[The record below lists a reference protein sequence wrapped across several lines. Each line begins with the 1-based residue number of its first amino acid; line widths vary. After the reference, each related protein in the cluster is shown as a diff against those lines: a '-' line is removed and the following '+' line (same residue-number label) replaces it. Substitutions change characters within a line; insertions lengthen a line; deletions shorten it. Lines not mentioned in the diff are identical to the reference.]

1 MFGRFGIA
9 SRLFAAFAG
18 VAALSIAAG
27 VTGWVVLRNVDT
39 AQTTIVDQAL
49 PAIAE
54 GRIIA
59 ETSSQIAAH
68 GALLANAEREAE
80 RQAETEILRS
90 TTDLLSA
97 RLDALEGYG
106 FPEQEVAELRGV
118 VSALA
123 ANLDRQGEIVAA
135 RIGMNAVLTA
145 TVARTLEAA
154 GDLSGLSQ
162 TLTSNAASGAT
173 VVISNLYELAEDP
186 ARLPAL
192 FDAFDR
198 LVEADLFLLERMY
211 ELRMR
216 ASEQGLLLNQ
226 LVRARDADEIA
237 WIEERYSGN
246 LRILVRRAAQI
257 DDPIRRERAE
267 TLVAA
272 LASDGPPGT
281 LGLFDLRR
289 RALDLDASFAA
300 LADDNRVLT
309 ETMNEHVAAVVSRSR
324 LIAADAADAADSAVE
339 IGGLAVLLQIVLF
352 VAIAGAIAWLYVHR
366 NLVHRLSALHRVMQ
380 SLAAGRLD
388 VAVPTGGRDE
398 LSDMA
403 DTVRVFRDQAI
414 VKQELEEERERT
426 NAELRRHKEE
436 LERLVAERTA
446 QLTEANARL
455 VEEVRNHDR
464 ARARAEQASRAKSE
478 FLATM
483 SHEIRTPM
491 NGVLGMLRLMADGSL
506 NERQRQQVRVM
517 RSSSEILLGILNDI
531 LDYSRVE
538 SGEIEVERSVFDLYE
553 LVEDIVVLMQ
563 GRAREKNLALD
574 LAIADG
580 VPAAVTGD
588 RQKLSQVLL
597 NLLGN
602 GIKFTDRGAVTLA
615 VSKGAAPDEVS
626 LAVRDTGPG
635 IAESDL
641 AHLFEPFYQ
650 AAASRRS
657 GQQTGTGL
665 GLAISRRLVTAMEGR
680 IAVETEPGSG
690 SCFSVALPLPRGE
703 AAALPPSE
711 TVPREVTGVVRAL
724 SVLVVED
731 NVVNAMVVEAFVAR
745 MGHRPLV
752 APTAEEGL
760 ELLEEQAFDL
770 VLMDISLPGIDG
782 IEATER
788 IRAHTDPAIRS
799 LPVIAMSAH
808 VFDNEVAQHLQSGM
822 DAFIGKPIAPDAL
835 AETIAG
841 VLRRAPGGRDAESG
855 GRAPGGRAAESGS
868 RAPGGRAAESGGR
881 AGDGEE
887 PIIDP
892 AVLVQDRAVL
902 GARRGALMVET
913 FVETAPVQI
922 DGIRHALAEG
932 RAERAAELAHALRG
946 AAGSLGLRRL
956 ADRCGIL
963 ESRART
969 PEAAALVD
977 ELGRVFDDSREALAT
992 LWAGLD
998 SGGADGQTVTAGV
1011 NM

>member
-27 VTGWVVLRNVDT
+27 VVGWVVLRNVDT
-39 AQTTIVDQAL
+39 AQTTIVDQAM
-49 PAIAE
+49 PAVSE

-59 ETSSQIAAH
+59 ETSTQIAAH
-68 GALLANAEREAE
+68 GALLATAETQAE
-80 RQAETEILRS
+80 RQAEAEILRS

-97 RLDALEGYG
+97 RLDALERYG
-106 FPEQEVAELRGV
+106 FPVQEVAELRDV

-123 ANLDRQGEIVAA
+123 ANLDRQDEIVAA
-135 RIGMNAVLTA
+135 RIEMNAVLA
-145 TVARTLEAA
+145 AAVARALAAA
-154 GDLSGLSQ
+154 GELSILSK

-186 ARLPAL
+186 ERQSAML
-192 FDAFDR
+192 DAFDR
-198 LVEADLFLLERMY
+198 LVEADLFLLERMF

-226 LVRARDADEIA
+226 LGRAQDADEIG

-246 LRILVRRAAQI
+246 LRILPRRVALI
-257 DDPIRRERAE
+257 DDPIRREQAE

-281 LGLFDLRR
+281 LGLFDQRR
-289 RALDLDASFAA
+289 RSLGLNAA
-300 LADDNRVLT
+300 LAALAEDNRALT
-309 ETMNEHVAAVVSRSR
+309 DQMNERVAAVVSRSQV
-324 LIAADAADAADSAVE
+324 IASKASEAADSAVE
-339 IGGLAVLLQIVLF
+339 FGGLTLLLQIVLF
-352 VAIAGAIAWLYVHR
+352 IAIAGAIAWLYVHR
-366 NLVHRLSALHRVMQ
+366 NIVHRLTALHRVMQ
-380 SLAAGRLD
+380 NLAAGRLD
-388 VAVPTGGRDE
+388 VAVPTGGTDE
-398 LSDMA
+398 LSGMA
-403 DTVRVFRDQAI
+403 DTVRIFRDQGI
-414 VKQELEEERERT
+414 VKQQLEEERERT
-426 NAELRRHKEE
+426 NAELRKHKEELERHKKE

-455 VEEVRNHDR
+455 VDEVQNHDR
-464 ARARAEQASRAKSE
+464 ARDRAEQASRAKSE

-491 NGVLGMLRLMADGSL
+491 NGVLGMLRLMADGPL
-506 NERQRQQVRVM
+506 NERQQQQVRVM

-538 SGEIEVERSVFDLYE
+538 SGEIEVDNAVFDLHE

-563 GRAREKNLALD
+563 GRAREKNLALGLTID
-574 LAIADG
+574 EG

-602 GIKFTDRGAVTLA
+602 GIKFTDRGGVTLA
-615 VSKGAAPDEVS
+615 LSNGSDPDNVCLS
-626 LAVRDTGPG
+626 VRDSGPG
-635 IAESDL
+635 IGEADV

-650 AAASRRS
+650 AASSRRR

-665 GLAISRRLVTAMEGR
+665 GLAISKRLVTAMGGL
-680 IAVETEPGSG
+680 IAVETEPGEG
-690 SCFSVALPLPRGE
+690 SCFSVTLPLPQSE
-703 AAALPPSE
+703 AAAQPPAE
-711 TVPREVTGVVRAL
+711 AVPYGVTGPDGAL
-724 SVLVVED
+724 SVLIVED

-745 MGHRPLV
+745 MGHEPLV

-760 ELLEEQAFDL
+760 SLLETQTFDL

-782 IEATER
+782 IEATQR
-788 IRAHTDPAIRS
+788 IRAHADPAIRS

-808 VFDNEVAQHLQSGM
+808 VFDSEVAQHLQSGM
-822 DAFIGKPIAPDAL
+822 DAFIGKPIAPDGL
-835 AETIAG
+835 AETIAR
-841 VLRRAPGGRDAESG
+841 VLGHAGSGRDGGSG
-855 GRAPGGRAAESGS
+855 EREAG
-868 RAPGGRAAESGGR
+868 
-881 AGDGEE
+881 GDGS
-887 PIIDP
+887 IIDP
-892 AVLVQDRAVL
+892 TVLAEDRAFL
-902 GARRGALMVET
+902 GAERGALMINT

-922 DGIRHALAEG
+922 DEIRQALAEG
-932 RAERAAELAHALRG
+932 QIERAADLAHALRG

-956 ADRCGIL
+956 ADRCGVL
-963 ESRART
+963 EARART
-969 PEAAALVD
+969 PEAAALAQDLDSLFD
-977 ELGRVFDDSREALAT
+977 ESREALVT

-998 SGGADGQTVTAGV
+998 SAERSAQVVTVGV
-1011 NM
+1011 NT

>member
-9 SRLFAAFAG
+9 SRLFASFAG

-27 VTGWVVLRNVDT
+27 IIGWVVLRNVDT
-39 AQTTIVDQAL
+39 AQTTIVDEAL

-59 ETSSQIAAH
+59 ETSTQIAAH
-68 GALLANAEREAE
+68 GALLATAESQSE
-80 RQAETEILRS
+80 RQAQANILRS

-97 RLDALEGYG
+97 RLDVLEGYG
-106 FPEQEVAELRGV
+106 FPEQEVAEIRGV

-123 ANLDRQGEIVAA
+123 ANLDRQDEIVAA
-135 RIGMNAVLTA
+135 RIGMNAVLA
-145 TVARTLEAA
+145 ASVARTLDAA
-154 GDLSGLSQ
+154 GELSALSE

-173 VVISNLYELAEDP
+173 VVISNLYELAEDT
-186 ARLPAL
+186 ARLAAML
-192 FDAFDR
+192 DAFDR
-198 LVEADLFLLERMY
+198 LVEADLFLLERMF

-226 LVRARDADEIA
+226 LGRARDAGEIA

-246 LRILVRRAAQI
+246 LRILKRRVALI
-257 DDPIRRERAE
+257 DDPIRREQGE

-281 LGLFDLRR
+281 LGLFDQRR
-289 RALDLDASFAA
+289 RALDLDAALAA
-300 LADDNRVLT
+300 LADDNRALT
-309 ETMNEHVAAVVSRSR
+309 DRMNEGVAAVVSRSQ
-324 LIAADAADAADSAVE
+324 LIAADASEAADSAVE
-339 IGGLAVLLQIVLF
+339 FGGLTVLLQIVLF
-352 VAIAGAIAWLYVHR
+352 IAIAGAIAWLYVHR
-366 NLVHRLSALHRVMQ
+366 NIVHRLKSLHRVMQ

-414 VKQELEEERERT
+414 VKQQLEEERERT
-426 NAELRRHKEE
+426 NAELRQHKEE

-464 ARARAEQASRAKSE
+464 ARARAEQASSAKSE

-491 NGVLGMLRLMADGSL
+491 NGVLGMLRLMADGPL

-538 SGEIEVERSVFDLYE
+538 SGEIEVESAVFDLHE

-563 GRAREKNLALD
+563 GRAREKDLALD
-574 LAIADG
+574 LALAAG

-602 GIKFTDRGAVTLA
+602 GIKFTDRGAITL
-615 VSKGAAPDEVS
+615 EVS
-626 LAVRDTGPG
+626 NGAEPDTIRLAVRDTGPG
-635 IAESDL
+635 IGEPDL

-650 AAASRRS
+650 AAASRRH

-665 GLAISRRLVTAMEGR
+665 GLAISKRLVTAMGGH
-680 IAVETEPGSG
+680 IAVETEPGDG
-690 SCFSVALPLPRGE
+690 SCFSVTLPLPQGE
-703 AAALPPSE
+703 AAAQPPVE
-711 TVPREVTGVVRAL
+711 AVPYGMAGPGRAL
-724 SVLVVED
+724 DVLVVED

-745 MGHRPLV
+745 MGHKPLV

-760 ELLEEQAFDL
+760 ELLEELAFDL

-782 IEATER
+782 IEATQR
-788 IRAHTDPAIRS
+788 IRAHEDPAISS

-808 VFDNEVAQHLQSGM
+808 VFDNEIAQHLQSGM
-822 DAFIGKPIAPDAL
+822 DAFIGKPIAPDGLAQTITSVLGRTPGQRAAL
-835 AETIAG
+835 D
-841 VLRRAPGGRDAESG
+841 GGRTGSG
-855 GRAPGGRAAESGS
+855 GES
-868 RAPGGRAAESGGR
+868 
-881 AGDGEE
+881 
-887 PIIDP
+887 IIDP
-892 AVLVQDRAVL
+892 AVLAQDRAVL
-902 GARRGALMVET
+902 GAERGALMVDT
-913 FVETAPVQI
+913 FVETAPAQI
-922 DGIRHALAEG
+922 DGIRQALAEG
-932 RAERAAELAHALRG
+932 RTKRAADLAHALRG

-956 ADRCGIL
+956 ADRCGVL
-963 ESRART
+963 EARART
-969 PEAAALVD
+969 PEAAALAEELDRLFD
-977 ELGRVFDDSREALAT
+977 ESREALVT

-998 SGGADGQTVTAGV
+998 TAEREGQVVTAGV
-1011 NM
+1011 NT

>member
-9 SRLFAAFAG
+9 SRLFASFAV

-27 VTGWVVLRNVDT
+27 VIGWVVLRNVDT
-39 AQTTIVDQAL
+39 AQTTIVDEAM

-59 ETSSQIAAH
+59 ETSTQIAAH
-68 GALLANAEREAE
+68 GALLATAESQRE
-80 RQAETEILRS
+80 RQAQANILRS

-97 RLDALEGYG
+97 RLDVLEGYG

-123 ANLDRQGEIVAA
+123 ANLDRQDEIVAA
-135 RIGMNAVLTA
+135 RIGMNAVLA
-145 TVARTLEAA
+145 ASVARTLDAA
-154 GDLSGLSQ
+154 GELSALSE

-173 VVISNLYELAEDP
+173 VVISNLYELAEDT
-186 ARLPAL
+186 ARLAAML
-192 FDAFDR
+192 DAFDR
-198 LVEADLFLLERMY
+198 LVEADLFLLERMF

-226 LVRARDADEIA
+226 LGRARDTGEIE

-246 LRILVRRAAQI
+246 LRILERRVALI
-257 DDPIRRERAE
+257 DDPIRRQQAGS
-267 TLVAA
+267 LVAA

-281 LGLFDLRR
+281 LGLFNQRR
-289 RALDLDASFAA
+289 RALHLDAALA
-300 LADDNRVLT
+300 VLADDNRALT
-309 ETMNEHVAAVVSRSR
+309 DRMNEGVAAVVSRSQQ
-324 LIAADAADAADSAVE
+324 IAADASAAADSAVE
-339 IGGLAVLLQIVLF
+339 FGGLTVLLQIVLF
-352 VAIAGAIAWLYVHR
+352 IAIAVAIAWLYVHR
-366 NLVHRLSALHRVMQ
+366 NIVHRLTSLHGVMQ

-388 VAVPTGGRDE
+388 VDVPRGGKDE

-414 VKQELEEERERT
+414 DKRELEKEREQT
-426 NAELRRHKEE
+426 NAELRQHKEH

-491 NGVLGMLRLMADGSL
+491 NGVLGMLRLMADGPL

-538 SGEIEVERSVFDLYE
+538 SGEIEVERAVFDLHE

-563 GRAREKNLALD
+563 GRAREKELALD
-574 LAIADG
+574 LAIADS

-602 GIKFTDRGAVTLA
+602 GIKFTDRGAVTL
-615 VSKGAAPDEVS
+615 EVS
-626 LAVRDTGPG
+626 NGAEPDAIRLAVRDTGPG
-635 IAESDL
+635 IAKADL

-650 AAASRRS
+650 AAASRRH

-665 GLAISRRLVTAMEGR
+665 GLAISRRLVTAMGGH
-680 IAVETEPGSG
+680 IAVETEPGDG
-690 SCFSVALPLPRGE
+690 SCFSVTLPLPQGE
-703 AAALPPSE
+703 AAAQPPVE
-711 TVPREVTGVVRAL
+711 VVPHGVTRPERAL
-724 SVLVVED
+724 DVLIVED

-745 MGHRPLV
+745 MGHKPLV

-760 ELLEEQAFDL
+760 ELLEELAFDL

-782 IEATER
+782 IEATQR
-788 IRAHTDPAIRS
+788 IRAHADAAIRS

-822 DAFIGKPIAPDAL
+822 DAFIGKPIAPDGL
-835 AETIAG
+835 AQTIAS
-841 VLRRAPGGRDAESG
+841 VLGRTPGERATLD
-855 GRAPGGRAAESGS
+855 
-868 RAPGGRAAESGGR
+868 GGR
-881 AGDGEE
+881 AGDGGEA
-887 PIIDP
+887 IIDP
-892 AVLVQDRAVL
+892 AVLAQDRAVL
-902 GARRGALMVET
+902 GAERGGLMVDT
-913 FVETAPVQI
+913 FIETAPAQI
-922 DGIRHALAEG
+922 EGIRQALAEG
-932 RAERAAELAHALRG
+932 RTERAADLAHALRG

-956 ADRCGIL
+956 ADRCGVL
-963 ESRART
+963 EARART
-969 PEAAALVD
+969 PEAAAVAEDLDRLFD
-977 ELGRVFDDSREALAT
+977 ESREALVT
-992 LWAGLD
+992 LWAGLET
-998 SGGADGQTVTAGV
+998 AEREGQVVTAGV
-1011 NM
+1011 NR

>member
-9 SRLFAAFAG
+9 SRLFASFAG

-27 VTGWVVLRNVDT
+27 IIGWVVLRNVDT
-39 AQTTIVDQAL
+39 AQTTIVDEAL

-59 ETSSQIAAH
+59 ETSTQIAAH
-68 GALLANAEREAE
+68 GALLATAESQAE
-80 RQAETEILRS
+80 RQAQANILRS

-123 ANLDRQGEIVAA
+123 ANLDRQDEIVEA
-135 RIGMNAVLTA
+135 RIGMNAVLA
-145 TVARTLEAA
+145 ASVARTLDAA
-154 GDLSGLSQ
+154 GDLSALSE

-173 VVISNLYELAEDP
+173 VVISNLYELAEDT
-186 ARLPAL
+186 ARLAAML
-192 FDAFDR
+192 DAFDR
-198 LVEADLFLLERMY
+198 LVEADLFLLERMF

-226 LVRARDADEIA
+226 LGRARDASEIG

-246 LRILVRRAAQI
+246 LRILERRVALI
-257 DDPIRRERAE
+257 DDPIRREQGEA
-267 TLVAA
+267 LVAA

-281 LGLFDLRR
+281 IGLFDQRR
-289 RALDLDASFAA
+289 RTLDLDAALAA
-300 LADDNRVLT
+300 LADDNRALT
-309 ETMNEHVAAVVSRSR
+309 DRMNEGVAAVVSRSQQ
-324 LIAADAADAADSAVE
+324 IAADASEAADSAVE
-339 IGGLAVLLQIVLF
+339 FGGLTVLLQIVLF
-352 VAIAGAIAWLYVHR
+352 IAIAGAIAWLYVHR
-366 NLVHRLSALHRVMQ
+366 NIVHRLTALHRVMQ

-388 VAVPTGGRDE
+388 VDVPRGGKDE

-414 VKQELEEERERT
+414 GKRELEKEREQT
-426 NAELRRHKEE
+426 NAELRQHKEH

-491 NGVLGMLRLMADGSL
+491 NGVLGMLRLMADGPL

-538 SGEIEVERSVFDLYE
+538 SGEIEVESAVFDLHE

-563 GRAREKNLALD
+563 GRAREKELALD
-574 LAIADG
+574 LAIAGG

-602 GIKFTDRGAVTLA
+602 GIKFTDRGAVTL
-615 VSKGAAPDEVS
+615 EVS
-626 LAVRDTGPG
+626 NGVEPDAIRLAVRDTGPG
-635 IAESDL
+635 IAEADL

-650 AAASRRS
+650 AAASRRH

-665 GLAISRRLVTAMEGR
+665 GLAISKRLVTAMGGCIEM
-680 IAVETEPGSG
+680 ETEPGEG
-690 SCFSVALPLPRGE
+690 SCFSVALPLPQGE
-703 AAALPPSE
+703 AAIQPPVE
-711 TVPREVTGVVRAL
+711 AAAYEAIGTGRAL
-724 SVLVVED
+724 DVLIVED
-731 NVVNAMVVEAFVAR
+731 NVVNAMVVEAFVGR
-745 MGHRPLV
+745 MGHTPLV

-782 IEATER
+782 IEATQR
-788 IRAHTDPAIRS
+788 IRAHADATIRS

-822 DAFIGKPIAPDAL
+822 DAFIGKPIAPDGL
-835 AETIAG
+835 AQTIAS
-841 VLRRAPGGRDAESG
+841 VLGRTPGERAALDG
-855 GRAPGGRAAESGS
+855 GRADDGGES
-868 RAPGGRAAESGGR
+868 
-881 AGDGEE
+881 
-887 PIIDP
+887 IIDP
-892 AVLVQDRAVL
+892 AVLAQDRAVL
-902 GARRGALMVET
+902 GAERGGLMVDT
-913 FVETAPVQI
+913 FIETAPAQI
-922 DGIRHALAEG
+922 EGIRQALAEG
-932 RAERAAELAHALRG
+932 RAERAADLAHALRG

-956 ADRCGIL
+956 ADRCGVL
-963 ESRART
+963 EARART
-969 PEAAALVD
+969 PEAAAVAEGLDRLFD
-977 ELGRVFDDSREALAT
+977 ESREALVT
-992 LWAGLD
+992 LWAGLETAERED
-998 SGGADGQTVTAGV
+998 QVVTAGV
-1011 NM
+1011 NR

>member
-27 VTGWVVLRNVDT
+27 VIGWVVLRNVDT
-39 AQTTIVDQAL
+39 AQTTIVDQAM

-59 ETSSQIAAH
+59 ETSSRIAAR
-68 GALLANAEREAE
+68 GALLASATSQAE
-80 RQAETEILRS
+80 RQAEAGILRS

-97 RLDALEGYG
+97 RLDALEAYG
-106 FPEQEVAELRGV
+106 FPEGEVAELRGV

-123 ANLDRQGEIVAA
+123 ANLDRQDGTVAA
-135 RIGMNAVLTA
+135 RIEMNAVLA
-145 TVARTLEAA
+145 AAVARALDAA
-154 GDLSGLSQ
+154 GDLSALSE

-173 VVISNLYELAEDP
+173 VVISNLYELAEEP
-186 ARLPAL
+186 AKRPAML
-192 FDAFDR
+192 DAFDR
-198 LVEADLFLLERMY
+198 LVEADLFLLERMF

-226 LVRARDADEIA
+226 LGRARDVDEIG
-237 WIEERYSGN
+237 WIEGRYSSN
-246 LRILVRRAAQI
+246 LRILTRRVALI
-257 DDPIRRERAE
+257 DDPIRREQGE

-272 LASDGPPGT
+272 LAFDGPPGS
-281 LGLFDLRR
+281 LGLFDMRR
-289 RALDLDASFAA
+289 RSLALDAA
-300 LADDNRVLT
+300 LAALAADNRALT
-309 ETMNEHVAAVVSRSR
+309 DLMNAHVAAVVSRSQ
-324 LIAADAADAADSAVE
+324 LIAADAAEAADSAVE
-339 IGGLAVLLQIVLF
+339 FGGLTLLLQIVLF
-352 VAIAGAIAWLYVHR
+352 IAIAGAIAWLYVHR
-366 NLVHRLSALHRVMQ
+366 NIIHRLTSLHRVMQ

-403 DTVRVFRDQAI
+403 DTVRVFRDNLI
-414 VKQELEEERERT
+414 DKQQLEEEREQT
-426 NAELRRHKEE
+426 NAELRQHKEELERHKEE

-455 VEEVRNHDR
+455 VDEVRNHDR

-491 NGVLGMLRLMADGSL
+491 NGVLGMLRLMADGPL

-538 SGEIEVERSVFDLYE
+538 SGEIEVERAVFDLHE

-563 GRAREKNLALD
+563 GRARERNLALE
-574 LAIADG
+574 LAIAED

-602 GIKFTDRGAVTLA
+602 GIKFTDRGAVGLA
-615 VSKGAAPDEVS
+615 LTRGADANAIH
-626 LAVRDTGPG
+626 LAVRDTGTG
-635 IAESDL
+635 IADADL

-650 AAASRRS
+650 AAASRRR

-665 GLAISRRLVTAMEGR
+665 GLAISRRLVTAMGGR
-680 IAVETEPGSG
+680 IEVETEPGRG
-690 SCFSVALPLPRGE
+690 SCFSVTLPLPQGE
-703 AAALPPSE
+703 AAALSPAE
-711 TVPREVTGVVRAL
+711 TMPREAVEAGRAL
-724 SVLVVED
+724 RVLIVED
-731 NVVNAMVVEAFVAR
+731 NVVNAMVAEAFVAR
-745 MGHRPLV
+745 MGHEPLV
-752 APTAEEGL
+752 AATAEEGL
-760 ELLEEQAFDL
+760 ELLEAEAFDL

-788 IRAHTDPAIRS
+788 IRAHADPAIRS
-799 LPVIAMSAH
+799 LPVVAMSAH
-808 VFDNEVAQHLQSGM
+808 VFENEIAQHLQSGM

-835 AETIAG
+835 AETIAS
-841 VLRRAPGGRDAESG
+841 VL
-855 GRAPGGRAAESGS
+855 GRAPAPADAAGGGRNEVGASS
-868 RAPGGRAAESGGR
+868 L
-881 AGDGEE
+881 
-887 PIIDP
+887 IDP
-892 AVLVQDRAVL
+892 AVLAQDRAAL
-902 GARRGALMVET
+902 GAERGTLMIET
-913 FVETAPVQI
+913 FVETAPLQI
-922 DGIRHALAEG
+922 AGIRRALAEG
-932 RAERAAELAHALRG
+932 RPGRVADLAHALRG

-956 ADRCGIL
+956 ADRCGAL
-963 ESRART
+963 EARART
-969 PEAAALVD
+969 PEAAALADGLD
-977 ELGRVFDDSREALAT
+977 ELFELSREALVT

-998 SGGADGQTVTAGV
+998 SAGRESQAVTAGV
-1011 NM
+1011 NT

>member
-27 VTGWVVLRNVDT
+27 VIGWVVLRNVDT
-39 AQTTIVDQAL
+39 AQTTIVDQAM

-59 ETSSQIAAH
+59 ETSSRIAAR
-68 GALLANAEREAE
+68 GALLASATSQAE
-80 RQAETEILRS
+80 RQAEAGILRS

-97 RLDALEGYG
+97 RLDALEAYG
-106 FPEQEVAELRGV
+106 FPEGEVAELRGV

-123 ANLDRQGEIVAA
+123 ANLDRQDGTVAA
-135 RIGMNAVLTA
+135 RIEMNAVLA
-145 TVARTLEAA
+145 AAVARALDAA
-154 GDLSGLSQ
+154 GDLSALSE

-173 VVISNLYELAEDP
+173 VVISNLYELAEEP
-186 ARLPAL
+186 AKRPAML
-192 FDAFDR
+192 DAFDR
-198 LVEADLFLLERMY
+198 LVEADLFLLERMF

-226 LVRARDADEIA
+226 LGRARDVDEIG
-237 WIEERYSGN
+237 WIEGRYSRN
-246 LRILVRRAAQI
+246 LRILTRRVALI
-257 DDPIRRERAE
+257 DDPIRREQGE

-272 LASDGPPGT
+272 LAFDGPPGS
-281 LGLFDLRR
+281 LGLFDMRR
-289 RALDLDASFAA
+289 RSLALDAA
-300 LADDNRVLT
+300 LAALAADNRALT
-309 ETMNEHVAAVVSRSR
+309 DLMNAHVAAVVSRSQ
-324 LIAADAADAADSAVE
+324 LIAADAAEAADSAVE
-339 IGGLAVLLQIVLF
+339 FGGLTLLLQIVLF
-352 VAIAGAIAWLYVHR
+352 IAIAGAIAWLYVHR
-366 NLVHRLSALHRVMQ
+366 NIIHRLTSLHRVMQ

-403 DTVRVFRDQAI
+403 DTVRVFRDNLI
-414 VKQELEEERERT
+414 DKQQLEEEREQT
-426 NAELRRHKEE
+426 NAELRQHKEELERHKEE

-455 VEEVRNHDR
+455 VDEVRNHDR

-491 NGVLGMLRLMADGSL
+491 NGVLGMLRLMADGPL

-538 SGEIEVERSVFDLYE
+538 SGEIEVERAVFDLHE

-563 GRAREKNLALD
+563 GRARERNLALE
-574 LAIADG
+574 LAIAED

-602 GIKFTDRGAVTLA
+602 GIKFTDRGAVGLA
-615 VSKGAAPDEVS
+615 LTRGADANAIR
-626 LAVRDTGPG
+626 LAVRDTGTG
-635 IAESDL
+635 IADADL

-650 AAASRRS
+650 AAASRRR

-665 GLAISRRLVTAMEGR
+665 GLAISRRLVTAMGGR
-680 IAVETEPGSG
+680 IEVETEPGRG
-690 SCFSVALPLPRGE
+690 SCFSVTLPLPQGE
-703 AAALPPSE
+703 AAALSPAE
-711 TVPREVTGVVRAL
+711 TMPREAVEAGRAL
-724 SVLVVED
+724 RVLIVED
-731 NVVNAMVVEAFVAR
+731 NVVNAMVAEAFVAR
-745 MGHRPLV
+745 MGHEPLV
-752 APTAEEGL
+752 AATAEEGL
-760 ELLEEQAFDL
+760 ELLETEAFDL

-788 IRAHTDPAIRS
+788 IRAHADPAIRS
-799 LPVIAMSAH
+799 LPVVAMSAH
-808 VFDNEVAQHLQSGM
+808 VFENEIAQHLQSGM

-835 AETIAG
+835 AETIAS
-841 VLRRAPGGRDAESG
+841 VL
-855 GRAPGGRAAESGS
+855 GRAPAAADAAGGGRSE
-868 RAPGGRAAESGGR
+868 
-881 AGDGEE
+881 AGASSL
-887 PIIDP
+887 IDP
-892 AVLVQDRAVL
+892 AVLAQDRAAL
-902 GARRGALMVET
+902 GAERGTLMIET
-913 FVETAPVQI
+913 FVETAPLQI
-922 DGIRHALAEG
+922 AGIRRALAEG
-932 RAERAAELAHALRG
+932 RPGRVADLAHALRG

-956 ADRCGIL
+956 ADRCGAL
-963 ESRART
+963 EARART
-969 PEAAALVD
+969 PEAAALADGLD
-977 ELGRVFDDSREALAT
+977 ELFEVSREALVT

-998 SGGADGQTVTAGV
+998 SAGRESQAVTAGV
-1011 NM
+1011 NT

>member
-27 VTGWVVLRNVDT
+27 VIGWVVLRNVDT
-39 AQTTIVDQAL
+39 AQTTIVDQAM
-49 PAIAE
+49 PAISE

-59 ETSSQIAAH
+59 ETSTQIAAH
-68 GALLANAEREAE
+68 GAQLATAESQAERRAEAD
-80 RQAETEILRS
+80 ILRS

-106 FPEQEVAELRGV
+106 FPEREVAEIRRV

-123 ANLDRQGEIVAA
+123 ANLERQDEIVAA
-135 RIGMNAVLTA
+135 RIEMNAVLA
-145 TVARTLEAA
+145 ASVARSLDAA
-154 GDLSGLSQ
+154 GELSALSK

-173 VVISNLYELAEDP
+173 VVISNLYELVEDP
-186 ARLPAL
+186 ARLPATL
-192 FDAFDR
+192 DAFDR
-198 LVEADLFLLERMY
+198 LVEADLFLLERMF

-226 LVRARDADEIA
+226 LSRARDADEIA

-246 LRILVRRAAQI
+246 IRILPRRVALI
-257 DDPIRRERAE
+257 DDPIRREQAG

-281 LGLFDLRR
+281 LGLFDMRR
-289 RALDLDASFAA
+289 RTLSLDAA
-300 LADDNRVLT
+300 LAALSDDNRALT
-309 ETMNEHVAAVVSRSR
+309 DRMNEGVAAVVSRSQ
-324 LIAADAADAADSAVE
+324 LIAANASEAADSAVE
-339 IGGLAVLLQIVLF
+339 FGGLTVLLQIVLF
-352 VAIAGAIAWLYVHR
+352 IAIAGAIAWLYVHR
-366 NLVHRLSALHRVMQ
+366 NLVHRLTALHRVMQ

-388 VAVPTGGRDE
+388 VAVPTGGSDE

-403 DTVRVFRDQAI
+403 DTVRVFRDQGI
-414 VKQELEEERERT
+414 VKRQLEEEREQT
-426 NAELRRHKEE
+426 NAELRQHKED
-436 LERLVAERTA
+436 LERLVKERTA
-446 QLTEANARL
+446 QLTEANVRL
-455 VEEVRNHDR
+455 VEEVQNHDR
-464 ARARAEQASRAKSE
+464 ARDRAEQASRAKSE

-491 NGVLGMLRLMADGSL
+491 NGVLGMLRLMSDGPL
-506 NERQRQQVRVM
+506 NERQQQQVRVM

-538 SGEIEVERSVFDLYE
+538 SGEIEVDNAVFDLHE

-563 GRAREKNLALD
+563 GRAREKDLALD
-574 LAIADG
+574 LTIDEG

-602 GIKFTDRGAVTLA
+602 GIKFTDRGSVTL
-615 VSKGAAPDEVS
+615 VLSSGPDPDNVCLS
-626 LAVRDTGPG
+626 VLDSGPG
-635 IAESDL
+635 IAEPDV

-650 AAASRRS
+650 AASSRRR

-665 GLAISRRLVTAMEGR
+665 GLAISKRLVTAMGGL
-680 IAVETEPGSG
+680 IALETEPGSG
-690 SCFSVALPLPRGE
+690 SCFSVTLPLPQSE
-703 AAALPPSE
+703 AAAQPPVE
-711 TVPREVTGVVRAL
+711 AVPHWVTGPDRAL
-724 SVLVVED
+724 SVLIVED

-745 MGHRPLV
+745 MGHKPLV

-760 ELLEEQAFDL
+760 ELLEDRTFDL

-782 IEATER
+782 IEATQR

-822 DAFIGKPIAPDAL
+822 DAFIGKPIAPDSL
-835 AETIAG
+835 AETIARVFRHAG
-841 VLRRAPGGRDAESG
+841 GGRDA
-855 GRAPGGRAAESGS
+855 GS
-868 RAPGGRAAESGGR
+868 SDREGAD
-881 AGDGEE
+881 DGS
-887 PIIDP
+887 IIDP
-892 AVLVQDRAVL
+892 TVLAEDRAVL
-902 GARRGALMVET
+902 GAERGALMINT

-922 DGIRHALAEG
+922 DGIKQALAEG
-932 RAERAAELAHALRG
+932 RFERAADLAHALRG

-956 ADRCGIL
+956 ADRCGVL
-963 ESRART
+963 EARART
-969 PEAAALVD
+969 PEAAALAEDLAGLFD
-977 ELGRVFDDSREALAT
+977 ESREALVT
-992 LWAGLD
+992 LWAGFEPAQRE
-998 SGGADGQTVTAGV
+998 SQVVTAGV
-1011 NM
+1011 NT

>member
-27 VTGWVVLRNVDT
+27 VIGWVVLRNVDT
-39 AQTTIVDQAL
+39 AQTTIVDQAM
-49 PAIAE
+49 PAISE

-59 ETSSQIAAH
+59 ETSTQIAAH
-68 GALLANAEREAE
+68 GALLATTESQAERRAEAD
-80 RQAETEILRS
+80 ILRS

-106 FPEQEVAELRGV
+106 FPEREVAEIRGV

-123 ANLDRQGEIVAA
+123 ANLERQDEIVAA
-135 RIGMNAVLTA
+135 RIEMNAVLA
-145 TVARTLEAA
+145 ASVARSLDAA
-154 GDLSGLSQ
+154 GELSALSE

-173 VVISNLYELAEDP
+173 VVISNLYELAEDSERRP
-186 ARLPAL
+186 AML
-192 FDAFDR
+192 DAFDR
-198 LVEADLFLLERMY
+198 LVEADLFLLERMF

-226 LVRARDADEIA
+226 LSRARDAHEIA

-246 LRILVRRAAQI
+246 IRILPRRVALI
-257 DDPIRRERAE
+257 DDPTRREQAG

-281 LGLFDLRR
+281 LGLFDMRR
-289 RALDLDASFAA
+289 RTLSLDAA
-300 LADDNRVLT
+300 LAALSDDNRALT
-309 ETMNEHVAAVVSRSR
+309 DRMNEGVAAVVSRSQ
-324 LIAADAADAADSAVE
+324 LIAANASEAADSAVE
-339 IGGLAVLLQIVLF
+339 FGGLTVLLQIVLF
-352 VAIAGAIAWLYVHR
+352 IAIAGAIAWLYVHR
-366 NLVHRLSALHRVMQ
+366 NLVHRLTALHRVMQ

-388 VAVPTGGRDE
+388 VAVPTGGSDE

-414 VKQELEEERERT
+414 GKRQLEEEREQT
-426 NAELRRHKEE
+426 NAELRQHKED
-436 LERLVAERTA
+436 LERLVKERTA

-455 VEEVRNHDR
+455 VEEVQNHDR
-464 ARARAEQASRAKSE
+464 ARDRAEKASRAKSE

-491 NGVLGMLRLMADGSL
+491 NGVLGMLRLMADGPL
-506 NERQRQQVRVM
+506 NEGQQQQVRVM

-538 SGEIEVERSVFDLYE
+538 SGEIEVDNAVFDLHE

-563 GRAREKNLALD
+563 GRAREKDLALD
-574 LAIADG
+574 LSIDEG

-602 GIKFTDRGAVTLA
+602 GIKFTDRGSVTLA
-615 VSKGAAPDEVS
+615 LSNGSDPGNVCLSVE
-626 LAVRDTGPG
+626 DTGPG
-635 IAESDL
+635 IAEADV

-650 AAASRRS
+650 AASSRRR

-665 GLAISRRLVTAMEGR
+665 GLAISKRLVTAMGGL

-690 SCFSVALPLPRGE
+690 SCFSVTLPLPQSE
-703 AAALPPSE
+703 AAAQPPVE
-711 TVPREVTGVVRAL
+711 AVPHWVTGPDRAL
-724 SVLVVED
+724 SVLIVED

-745 MGHRPLV
+745 MGHEPLV

-760 ELLEEQAFDL
+760 ELLEDRTFDL

-782 IEATER
+782 IEATQR

-808 VFDNEVAQHLQSGM
+808 VFDSEVAQHLQSGM
-822 DAFIGKPIAPDAL
+822 DAFIGKPIAPDSL
-835 AETIAG
+835 AETIARVFG
-841 VLRRAPGGRDAESG
+841 RAGGGRDAGSSDRES
-855 GRAPGGRAAESGS
+855 ADDGS
-868 RAPGGRAAESGGR
+868 
-881 AGDGEE
+881 
-887 PIIDP
+887 IIDP
-892 AVLVQDRAVL
+892 TVLAEDRAVL
-902 GARRGALMVET
+902 GAERGALMINT

-932 RAERAAELAHALRG
+932 RFERAADLAHALRG
-946 AAGSLGLRRL
+946 GAGSLGLRRL
-956 ADRCGIL
+956 ADRCGVL
-963 ESRART
+963 EARART
-969 PEAAALVD
+969 PEAAALAEDLAGLFD
-977 ELGRVFDDSREALAT
+977 ESREALVT
-992 LWAGLD
+992 LWAGFE
-998 SGGADGQTVTAGV
+998 SAQRESQVVTAGV
-1011 NM
+1011 NT

>member
-9 SRLFAAFAG
+9 SRLFASFAG

-27 VTGWVVLRNVDT
+27 IIGWVVLRNVDT
-39 AQTTIVDQAL
+39 AQTTIVDEAL

-59 ETSSQIAAH
+59 ETSTQIAAH
-68 GALLANAEREAE
+68 GALLATAESQAER
-80 RQAETEILRS
+80 RVQADILRS

-97 RLDALEGYG
+97 RLDVLEGYG
-106 FPEQEVAELRGV
+106 FPEREVAELRGV

-123 ANLDRQGEIVAA
+123 ANLDRQDEIVSA
-135 RIGMNAVLTA
+135 RIGMNAVLA
-145 TVARTLEAA
+145 ASVARTLDVA
-154 GDLSGLSQ
+154 GELSTLSE

-173 VVISNLYELAEDP
+173 VVISNLYELAEDT
-186 ARLPAL
+186 ARLAAML
-192 FDAFDR
+192 DAFDR
-198 LVEADLFLLERMY
+198 LVEADLFLLERMF

-226 LVRARDADEIA
+226 LGRARDAGEIA
-237 WIEERYSGN
+237 WIEERYSSN
-246 LRILVRRAAQI
+246 LRILERRVALI
-257 DDPIRRERAE
+257 DDPIRREQGE
-267 TLVAA
+267 GLVAA

-281 LGLFDLRR
+281 IDLFDQRR
-289 RALDLDASFAA
+289 RALTLDAA
-300 LADDNRVLT
+300 LAALAEDNRALT
-309 ETMNEHVAAVVSRSR
+309 DRMNEGVAAVVSRSR
-324 LIAADAADAADSAVE
+324 QIAADASAAADSAVE
-339 IGGLAVLLQIVLF
+339 FGGLTVLLQIVLF
-352 VAIAGAIAWLYVHR
+352 IAIAGAIAWLYVHR
-366 NLVHRLSALHRVMQ
+366 NIVHRLKALHRVMQ
-380 SLAAGRLD
+380 NLAAGRLD
-388 VAVPTGGRDE
+388 VTVPTGGKDE

-426 NAELRRHKEE
+426 NAELRQHKEH

-455 VEEVRNHDR
+455 VDEVRNHDR

-491 NGVLGMLRLMADGSL
+491 NGVLGMLRLMSDGPL
-506 NERQRQQVRVM
+506 NDRQRQQVRVM

-538 SGEIEVERSVFDLYE
+538 SGEIEVESAVFDLHE

-563 GRAREKNLALD
+563 GRAREKDLVLD
-574 LAIADG
+574 LEIAAG

-602 GIKFTDRGAVTLA
+602 GIKFTDRGAVTLQ
-615 VSKGAAPDEVS
+615 VSNGAEADAIR

-635 IAESDL
+635 IAEADL

-650 AAASRRS
+650 AAASRRH

-665 GLAISRRLVTAMEGR
+665 GLAISKRLVTAMGGR
-680 IAVETEPGSG
+680 VEVETEPGDG
-690 SCFSVALPLPRGE
+690 SCFSVTLPLPQGE
-703 AAALPPSE
+703 AAIQPPVEAAAYEASG
-711 TVPREVTGVVRAL
+711 TGRAL
-724 SVLVVED
+724 DVLIVED
-731 NVVNAMVVEAFVAR
+731 NVVNAMVVEAFVGR
-745 MGHRPLV
+745 MGHTPLV

-760 ELLEEQAFDL
+760 ELLDSQEFDL

-782 IEATER
+782 IEATQR
-788 IRAHTDPAIRS
+788 IRANENPTIRS

-822 DAFIGKPIAPDAL
+822 DAFIGKPIAPDGL
-835 AETIAG
+835 AQTIAS
-841 VLRRAPGGRDAESG
+841 VLGRTPGE
-855 GRAPGGRAAESGS
+855 RAAMD
-868 RAPGGRAAESGGR
+868 GGR
-881 AGDGEE
+881 AGSGGES
-887 PIIDP
+887 IIDP
-892 AVLVQDRAVL
+892 AVLAQDRAVL
-902 GARRGALMVET
+902 GAERGTLMVDT
-913 FVETAPVQI
+913 FIETAPAQI
-922 DGIRHALAEG
+922 DGIRQALAEG
-932 RAERAAELAHALRG
+932 RAERAADLAHALRG

-956 ADRCGIL
+956 AERCGVL
-963 ESRART
+963 EARART
-969 PEAAALVD
+969 PEAAAVAEELDRLFD
-977 ELGRVFDDSREALAT
+977 ESREALVT
-992 LWAGLD
+992 LWAGLET
-998 SGGADGQTVTAGV
+998 AEREGQVVTAGV
-1011 NM
+1011 NR

>member
-9 SRLFAAFAG
+9 SRLFASFAG

-27 VTGWVVLRNVDT
+27 IIGWVVLRNVDT
-39 AQTTIVDQAL
+39 AQTTIVDEAL

-59 ETSSQIAAH
+59 ETSTQIAAH
-68 GALLANAEREAE
+68 GALLATAESQAE
-80 RQAETEILRS
+80 RQAQANILRS

-97 RLDALEGYG
+97 RLDVLEGYG

-123 ANLDRQGEIVAA
+123 ANLDRQDEIVEA
-135 RIGMNAVLTA
+135 RIGMNAVLA
-145 TVARTLEAA
+145 ASVARTLDAA
-154 GDLSGLSQ
+154 GELSALSE

-173 VVISNLYELAEDP
+173 VVISNLYELAEDT
-186 ARLPAL
+186 ARLAAML
-192 FDAFDR
+192 DAFDR
-198 LVEADLFLLERMY
+198 LVEADLFLLERMF

-226 LVRARDADEIA
+226 LGRARDAGEIG

-246 LRILVRRAAQI
+246 LRILERRVALI
-257 DDPIRRERAE
+257 DDPIRREQGE

-281 LGLFDLRR
+281 IGLFDQRR
-289 RALDLDASFAA
+289 RSLDLDAALAA
-300 LADDNRVLT
+300 LAEDNRALT
-309 ETMNEHVAAVVSRSR
+309 DRMNEGVAAVVSRSR
-324 LIAADAADAADSAVE
+324 QIAADASEAADSAVE
-339 IGGLAVLLQIVLF
+339 FGGLTVLLQIVLF
-352 VAIAGAIAWLYVHR
+352 IAIAGAIAWLYVHR
-366 NLVHRLSALHRVMQ
+366 NIVHRLTALHRVMQ

-388 VAVPTGGRDE
+388 VDVPRGGKDE

-414 VKQELEEERERT
+414 GKQELEKEREQT
-426 NAELRRHKEE
+426 NAELRQHKEH

-491 NGVLGMLRLMADGSL
+491 NGVLGMLRLMADGPL

-538 SGEIEVERSVFDLYE
+538 SGEIEVESAVFDLHE

-563 GRAREKNLALD
+563 GRAREKELALD
-574 LAIADG
+574 LAIAEG

-602 GIKFTDRGAVTLA
+602 GIKFTDRGAVTL
-615 VSKGAAPDEVS
+615 EVS
-626 LAVRDTGPG
+626 NGAEADAIQLAVRDTGPG
-635 IAESDL
+635 IAEGDL

-650 AAASRRS
+650 AAASRRH

-665 GLAISRRLVTAMEGR
+665 GLAISKRLVTAMGGR
-680 IAVETEPGSG
+680 VEVETEPGEG
-690 SCFSVALPLPRGE
+690 SRFSVTLPLPQGE
-703 AAALPPSE
+703 AAIQPPVEAVPYGMSGSE
-711 TVPREVTGVVRAL
+711 RAL
-724 SVLVVED
+724 DVLIVED
-731 NVVNAMVVEAFVAR
+731 NVVNAMVVEAFIGR
-745 MGHRPLV
+745 MGHTPLV

-782 IEATER
+782 IEATQR
-788 IRAHTDPAIRS
+788 IRAHDNPTIRS

-822 DAFIGKPIAPDAL
+822 DAFIGKPIAPDGL
-835 AETIAG
+835 AQTIAG
-841 VLRRAPGGRDAESG
+841 VLGRTPGK
-855 GRAPGGRAAESGS
+855 RAAVD
-868 RAPGGRAAESGGR
+868 GGP
-881 AGDGEE
+881 AGDGGES
-887 PIIDP
+887 IIDP
-892 AVLVQDRAVL
+892 AVLAQDRAVL
-902 GARRGALMVET
+902 GAERGGLMVDT
-913 FVETAPVQI
+913 FIETAPAQI
-922 DGIRHALAEG
+922 DGIRQALAEG
-932 RAERAAELAHALRG
+932 RTERAADLAHALRG

-956 ADRCGIL
+956 ADRCGVL
-963 ESRART
+963 EARART
-969 PEAAALVD
+969 PEAVAVAEELDQLFD
-977 ELGRVFDDSREALAT
+977 ESREALVT
-992 LWAGLD
+992 LWAGLET
-998 SGGADGQTVTAGV
+998 AEREGQVVTAGV
-1011 NM
+1011 NT

>member
-27 VTGWVVLRNVDT
+27 VIGWVVLRNVDT
-39 AQTTIVDQAL
+39 AQTTIVDQAM
-49 PAIAE
+49 PAISE

-59 ETSSQIAAH
+59 ETSTQIAAH
-68 GALLANAEREAE
+68 GAQLATAESQVERRAEAD
-80 RQAETEILRS
+80 ILRS

-106 FPEQEVAELRGV
+106 FPEREVAEIRRV

-123 ANLDRQGEIVAA
+123 ANLERQDEIVAA
-135 RIGMNAVLTA
+135 RIEMNAVLA
-145 TVARTLEAA
+145 ASVARSLDAA
-154 GDLSGLSQ
+154 GELSALSE

-173 VVISNLYELAEDP
+173 VVISNLYELVEDP
-186 ARLPAL
+186 ARLPATL
-192 FDAFDR
+192 DAFDR
-198 LVEADLFLLERMY
+198 LVEADLFLLERMF

-226 LVRARDADEIA
+226 LSRARDADEIA

-246 LRILVRRAAQI
+246 IRILPRRVALI
-257 DDPIRRERAE
+257 DDPIRREQAG

-281 LGLFDLRR
+281 LGLFDMRR
-289 RALDLDASFAA
+289 RTLALDAA
-300 LADDNRVLT
+300 LAALSDDNRALT
-309 ETMNEHVAAVVSRSR
+309 DRMNEGVAAVVSRSQ
-324 LIAADAADAADSAVE
+324 LIAANASEAADSAVE
-339 IGGLAVLLQIVLF
+339 FGGLTVLLQIVLF
-352 VAIAGAIAWLYVHR
+352 IAIAGAIAWLYVHR
-366 NLVHRLSALHRVMQ
+366 NLVHRLTALHRVMQ

-388 VAVPTGGRDE
+388 VAVPTGGSDE

-403 DTVRVFRDQAI
+403 DTVRVFRDQGI
-414 VKQELEEERERT
+414 VKRQLEEEREQT
-426 NAELRRHKEE
+426 NAELRQHKQD
-436 LERLVAERTA
+436 LERLVKERTA

-455 VEEVRNHDR
+455 VEEVQNHDR
-464 ARARAEQASRAKSE
+464 ARDRAEQASRAKSE

-491 NGVLGMLRLMADGSL
+491 NGVLGMLRLMSDGPL
-506 NERQRQQVRVM
+506 NERQQQQVRVM

-538 SGEIEVERSVFDLYE
+538 SGGIEVDNAVFDLHE

-563 GRAREKNLALD
+563 GRAREKDLALD
-574 LAIADG
+574 LTIDEG

-602 GIKFTDRGAVTLA
+602 GIKFTDRGGVTLA
-615 VSKGAAPDEVS
+615 LSSGPDPDNVCLS
-626 LAVRDTGPG
+626 VLDSGPG
-635 IAESDL
+635 IAEPDV

-650 AAASRRS
+650 AASSRRR

-665 GLAISRRLVTAMEGR
+665 GLAISKRLVTAMGGL
-680 IAVETEPGSG
+680 IALETEPGRG
-690 SCFSVALPLPRGE
+690 SCFSVTLPLPQSE
-703 AAALPPSE
+703 AAAQPPVE
-711 TVPREVTGVVRAL
+711 AVPHWVTGPDRAL
-724 SVLVVED
+724 SVLIVED
-731 NVVNAMVVEAFVAR
+731 NVVNAMVVEAFAAR
-745 MGHRPLV
+745 MGHEPLV

-760 ELLEEQAFDL
+760 ELLEDRTFDL

-782 IEATER
+782 IEATQR

-808 VFDNEVAQHLQSGM
+808 VFDSEVAQHLQSGM
-822 DAFIGKPIAPDAL
+822 DAFIGKPIAPDSL
-835 AETIAG
+835 AETIARVFG
-841 VLRRAPGGRDAESG
+841 RAGGGRDAGSSDRES
-855 GRAPGGRAAESGS
+855 ADDGS
-868 RAPGGRAAESGGR
+868 
-881 AGDGEE
+881 
-887 PIIDP
+887 IIDP
-892 AVLVQDRAVL
+892 TVLAEDRAVL
-902 GARRGALMVET
+902 GAERGALMINT

-932 RAERAAELAHALRG
+932 RFERAADLAHALRG

-956 ADRCGIL
+956 ADRCGVL
-963 ESRART
+963 EARART
-969 PEAAALVD
+969 PEAAALAEDLAGLFD
-977 ELGRVFDDSREALAT
+977 ESREALVT
-992 LWAGLD
+992 LWAGFET
-998 SGGADGQTVTAGV
+998 AQREGQVVTAGV
-1011 NM
+1011 NT

>member
-27 VTGWVVLRNVDT
+27 VIGWVVLRNVDT
-39 AQTTIVDQAL
+39 AQTTIVDQAM
-49 PAIAE
+49 PAISE

-59 ETSSQIAAH
+59 ETSTQIAAH
-68 GALLANAEREAE
+68 GALLATAESQAERRAEAD
-80 RQAETEILRS
+80 ILRS

-106 FPEQEVAELRGV
+106 FPEREVAEIRRV

-123 ANLDRQGEIVAA
+123 ANLERQDEIVAA
-135 RIGMNAVLTA
+135 RIEMNAVLA
-145 TVARTLEAA
+145 ASIARSLDAA
-154 GDLSGLSQ
+154 GELSALSE

-173 VVISNLYELAEDP
+173 VVISNLYELAEDSERRP
-186 ARLPAL
+186 AML
-192 FDAFDR
+192 DAFDR
-198 LVEADLFLLERMY
+198 LVEADLFLLERMF

-226 LVRARDADEIA
+226 LSRARDAHEIA

-246 LRILVRRAAQI
+246 IRILPRRVALI
-257 DDPIRRERAE
+257 DDPTRREQAG

-281 LGLFDLRR
+281 LGLFDMRR
-289 RALDLDASFAA
+289 RTLSLDAA
-300 LADDNRVLT
+300 LAALSDDNRALT
-309 ETMNEHVAAVVSRSR
+309 DRMNEGVAAVVSRSQ
-324 LIAADAADAADSAVE
+324 LIAANASEAADSAVE
-339 IGGLAVLLQIVLF
+339 FGGLTVLLQIVLF
-352 VAIAGAIAWLYVHR
+352 IAIAGAIAWLYVHR
-366 NLVHRLSALHRVMQ
+366 NLVHRLTALHRVMQ

-388 VAVPTGGRDE
+388 VAVPTGGSDE

-403 DTVRVFRDQAI
+403 DTVRVFRDQGI
-414 VKQELEEERERT
+414 VKRQLEEEREQT
-426 NAELRRHKEE
+426 NAELRQHKED
-436 LERLVAERTA
+436 LERLVKERTA

-455 VEEVRNHDR
+455 VEEVQNHDR
-464 ARARAEQASRAKSE
+464 ARDRAEQASRAKSE

-491 NGVLGMLRLMADGSL
+491 NGVLGMLRLMSDGPL
-506 NERQRQQVRVM
+506 NEGQQQQVRVM

-538 SGEIEVERSVFDLYE
+538 SGGIEVDNAVFDLHE

-563 GRAREKNLALD
+563 GRAREKDLALD
-574 LAIADG
+574 LTIDEG

-602 GIKFTDRGAVTLA
+602 GIKFTDRGSVTLA
-615 VSKGAAPDEVS
+615 LSSGPDPDNVCLS
-626 LAVRDTGPG
+626 VRDSGLG
-635 IAESDL
+635 IAEPDV

-650 AAASRRS
+650 AASSRRR

-665 GLAISRRLVTAMEGR
+665 GLAISKRLVTAMGGL
-680 IAVETEPGSG
+680 IAVETEPGRG
-690 SCFSVALPLPRGE
+690 SCFSVTLPLPQSE
-703 AAALPPSE
+703 AAAQPPVE
-711 TVPREVTGVVRAL
+711 AVPHWVTGPDRAL
-724 SVLVVED
+724 SVLIVED

-745 MGHRPLV
+745 MGHEPLV

-760 ELLEEQAFDL
+760 ELLENRTFDL

-782 IEATER
+782 IEATQR

-808 VFDNEVAQHLQSGM
+808 VFDSEVAQHLQSGM
-822 DAFIGKPIAPDAL
+822 DAFIGKPIAPDSL
-835 AETIAG
+835 AETIARVFG
-841 VLRRAPGGRDAESG
+841 RGGGGRDAGSSDRES
-855 GRAPGGRAAESGS
+855 ADDGS
-868 RAPGGRAAESGGR
+868 
-881 AGDGEE
+881 
-887 PIIDP
+887 IIDP
-892 AVLVQDRAVL
+892 TVLAEDRTVL
-902 GARRGALMVET
+902 GAERGALMINT

-932 RAERAAELAHALRG
+932 RFERAADLAHALRG

-956 ADRCGIL
+956 ADRCGVL
-963 ESRART
+963 EARART
-969 PEAAALVD
+969 PEAAALAEDLAGLFD
-977 ELGRVFDDSREALAT
+977 ESREALVT
-992 LWAGLD
+992 LWAGFET
-998 SGGADGQTVTAGV
+998 AQREGQVVTAGV
-1011 NM
+1011 NT

>member
-1 MFGRFGIA
+1 MFRRFGIA

-27 VTGWVVLRNVDT
+27 IIGWVVLRNVDT

-59 ETSSQIAAH
+59 ETSSRIAAR
-68 GALLANAEREAE
+68 GALLAAAESQAE
-80 RQAETEILRS
+80 RQAEAHILRS

-106 FPEQEVAELRGV
+106 FPDEEVAELRGV

-123 ANLDRQGEIVAA
+123 ANLERQDEMVAA
-135 RIGMNAVLTA
+135 RIEMNAVMA
-145 TVARTLEAA
+145 ASVARTLAAA
-154 GDLSGLSQ
+154 GELSALSE

-173 VVISNLYELAEDP
+173 VVISNLYELVEDR
-186 ARLPAL
+186 ARLPATL
-192 FDAFDR
+192 DAFDR
-198 LVEADLFLLERMY
+198 LVEADLFLLERMF

-226 LVRARDADEIA
+226 LSRARDADEIA

-246 LRILVRRAAQI
+246 LRILPRRVALI
-257 DDPIRRERAE
+257 DDPIRREQAG

-272 LASDGPPGT
+272 LVADGPPGT
-281 LGLFDLRR
+281 FGLFELRR
-289 RALDLDASFAA
+289 RTLALDAALAS
-300 LADDNRVLT
+300 LADDNRALT
-309 ETMNEHVAAVVSRSR
+309 DRMNEGVAAVVSRSQV
-324 LIAADAADAADSAVE
+324 IAADASEAADSAVE
-339 IGGLAVLLQIVLF
+339 FGGLTVLLQIVLF
-352 VAIAGAIAWLYVHR
+352 IAIAGAIAWLYVHR
-366 NLVHRLSALHRVMQ
+366 NLVHRLRALHRAMKN
-380 SLAAGRLD
+380 LAGGHLD
-388 VAVPTGGRDE
+388 VDVPAGGSDE

-403 DTVRVFRDQAI
+403 ETIQVFRNNLSEKRKLE
-414 VKQELEEERERT
+414 KQQKQTYDELQE
-426 NAELRRHKEE
+426 HKEQ
-436 LERLVAERTA
+436 LERLVDERTA
-446 QLTEANARL
+446 QLTDANARL
-455 VEEVRNHDR
+455 VEEVENHDQ

-491 NGVLGMLRLMADGSL
+491 NGVLGMLRLMADGPL
-506 NERQRQQVRVM
+506 NDRQQQQVRVM

-538 SGEIEVERSVFDLYE
+538 SGEIEVDNAVFDLHE

-563 GRAREKNLALD
+563 GRAREKDLVLD
-574 LAIADG
+574 LTIEAG

-602 GIKFTDRGAVTLA
+602 GIKFTDRGAVSLA
-615 VSKGAAPDEVS
+615 VSNGAERDAVH

-635 IAESDL
+635 IAEPDL
-641 AHLFEPFYQ
+641 SQLFEPFYQ
-650 AAASRRS
+650 AASSRRH

-665 GLAISRRLVTAMEGR
+665 GLAISRRLVTVMGGQ
-680 IAVETEPGSG
+680 IAVETEPGEG
-690 SCFSVALPLPRGE
+690 SCFSVTLPLPQSE
-703 AAALPPSE
+703 AAAQPPAE
-711 TVPREVTGVVRAL
+711 AMPHGVAGPERAL

-745 MGHRPLV
+745 MGHEPLV

-760 ELLEEQAFDL
+760 GLLETRTFDL

-782 IEATER
+782 IEATQR
-788 IRAHTDPAIRS
+788 IRAHTDAAIRS

-808 VFDNEVAQHLQSGM
+808 VFDSEVAQHLQSGM
-822 DAFIGKPIAPDAL
+822 DAFIGKPIAPDGL
-835 AETIAG
+835 AETIAR
-841 VLRRAPGGRDAESG
+841 VLGHTRDGRGGGGGERDPGDD
-855 GRAPGGRAAESGS
+855 GS
-868 RAPGGRAAESGGR
+868 
-881 AGDGEE
+881 
-887 PIIDP
+887 IIDP
-892 AVLVQDRAVL
+892 TVLAEDRAVL
-902 GARRGALMVET
+902 GAERGALMIDT

-922 DGIRHALAEG
+922 DGIRQALAEG
-932 RAERAAELAHALRG
+932 RIERAADLAHALRG

-956 ADRCGIL
+956 ADRCGVL
-963 ESRART
+963 EARART
-969 PEAAALVD
+969 PEAAALA
-977 ELGRVFDDSREALAT
+977 ENLGSVFDESREALVT
-992 LWAGLD
+992 LWAGLE
-998 SGGADGQTVTAGV
+998 SAERSAQVVTAGV
-1011 NM
+1011 NT

>member
-27 VTGWVVLRNVDT
+27 IIGWVVLRNVDT
-39 AQTTIVDQAL
+39 AQTTIVDEAL

-59 ETSSQIAAH
+59 ETSTQIAAH
-68 GALLANAEREAE
+68 GALLATAETQAE
-80 RQAETEILRS
+80 RQAQARVLQS

-106 FPEQEVAELRGV
+106 FPEQEVNELRGV

-123 ANLDRQGEIVAA
+123 ANLDRQDELVAA
-135 RIGMNAVLTA
+135 RIGMNAALA
-145 TVARTLEAA
+145 ASVARTLDVA
-154 GDLSGLSQ
+154 GELSALSE

-173 VVISNLYELAEDP
+173 VVISNLYELAEDTS
-186 ARLPAL
+186 RLAAML
-192 FDAFDR
+192 DAFDR
-198 LVEADLFLLERMY
+198 LVEADLFLLERMF

-226 LVRARDADEIA
+226 LGRARDTGEIE
-237 WIEERYSGN
+237 WIEERYSSN
-246 LRILVRRAAQI
+246 LRILERRVALI
-257 DDPIRRERAE
+257 DDPIRSEQGE

-281 LGLFDLRR
+281 LGLFNQRR
-289 RALDLDASFAA
+289 RVLHLDAALA
-300 LADDNRVLT
+300 VLADDNRALT
-309 ETMNEHVAAVVSRSR
+309 DRMNEGVAAVVSRSQQ
-324 LIAADAADAADSAVE
+324 IAADASEAADSAVE
-339 IGGLAVLLQIVLF
+339 FGGLTVLLQIVLF
-352 VAIAGAIAWLYVHR
+352 IAIAGAIAWLYVHR
-366 NLVHRLSALHRVMQ
+366 NIVHRLTSLHRVMQ
-380 SLAAGRLD
+380 NLAAGRLD

-398 LSDMA
+398 LADMA

-426 NAELRRHKEE
+426 NAELRQHKEELERHKEE

-455 VEEVRNHDR
+455 VEEVQNHDR

-491 NGVLGMLRLMADGSL
+491 NGVLGMLRLMADGPL

-538 SGEIEVERSVFDLYE
+538 SGEIEVESAVFDLHE

-563 GRAREKNLALD
+563 GRAREKDLALD
-574 LAIADG
+574 LAIAEG
-580 VPAAVTGD
+580 VPTAVTGD

-602 GIKFTDRGAVTLA
+602 GIKFTDRGAVTL
-615 VSKGAAPDEVS
+615 EVS
-626 LAVRDTGPG
+626 NGVEPDAIRLAVRDTGPG
-635 IAESDL
+635 IAEADL

-650 AAASRRS
+650 AAASRRH

-665 GLAISRRLVTAMEGR
+665 GLAISRRLVTAMGGD
-680 IAVETEPGSG
+680 IAVETEVGDG
-690 SCFSVALPLPRGE
+690 SCFSVTLPLPQGE
-703 AAALPPSE
+703 AAAQPPVE
-711 TVPREVTGVVRAL
+711 AMPHGIPGTERAL
-724 SVLVVED
+724 EVLIVED

-745 MGHRPLV
+745 MGHKPLV

-760 ELLEEQAFDL
+760 ELLEEQEFDL

-782 IEATER
+782 IEATQR
-788 IRAHTDPAIRS
+788 IRAHPEPEIRS

-822 DAFIGKPIAPDAL
+822 DAFIGKPIAPDGL
-835 AETIAG
+835 AQTIAS
-841 VLRRAPGGRDAESG
+841 VLGRSPGARAVMDG
-855 GRAPGGRAAESGS
+855 GRADDEGES
-868 RAPGGRAAESGGR
+868 
-881 AGDGEE
+881 
-887 PIIDP
+887 IIDP
-892 AVLVQDRAVL
+892 AVLAQDRAVL
-902 GARRGALMVET
+902 GAERGGLMVDT
-913 FVETAPVQI
+913 FIETAPAQI
-922 DGIRHALAEG
+922 DGIRQALAEG
-932 RAERAAELAHALRG
+932 RTEQAADLAHALRG

-956 ADRCGIL
+956 ADRCGVL
-963 ESRART
+963 EARART
-969 PEAAALVD
+969 PEAVGISEELDRLFD
-977 ELGRVFDDSREALAT
+977 ESREALVT
-992 LWAGLD
+992 LWAGLET
-998 SGGADGQTVTAGV
+998 AEHEGQVVTAGV
-1011 NM
+1011 NT

>member
-27 VTGWVVLRNVDT
+27 VIGWVVLRNVDT
-39 AQTTIVDQAL
+39 AQTTIVDQAM
-49 PAIAE
+49 PAISE

-59 ETSSQIAAH
+59 ETSTQIAAH
-68 GALLANAEREAE
+68 GAQLATAESQAERRAEAD
-80 RQAETEILRS
+80 ILRS

-106 FPEQEVAELRGV
+106 FPEREVAEIRRV

-123 ANLDRQGEIVAA
+123 ANLERQDEIVAA
-135 RIGMNAVLTA
+135 RIEINAVLA
-145 TVARTLEAA
+145 ASVARSLDAA
-154 GDLSGLSQ
+154 GELSALSE

-173 VVISNLYELAEDP
+173 VVISNLYELVEDP
-186 ARLPAL
+186 ARLPATL
-192 FDAFDR
+192 DAFDR
-198 LVEADLFLLERMY
+198 LVEADLFLLERMF

-226 LVRARDADEIA
+226 LSRARDADEIA

-246 LRILVRRAAQI
+246 IRILPRRVALI
-257 DDPIRRERAE
+257 NDPIRREQAG

-281 LGLFDLRR
+281 LGLFDMRR
-289 RALDLDASFAA
+289 RTLSLDAA
-300 LADDNRVLT
+300 LAALSDDNRALT
-309 ETMNEHVAAVVSRSR
+309 DRMNEGVAAVVSRSQ
-324 LIAADAADAADSAVE
+324 LIAANASEAADSAVE
-339 IGGLAVLLQIVLF
+339 FGGLTVLLQIVLF
-352 VAIAGAIAWLYVHR
+352 IAIAGAIAWLYVHR
-366 NLVHRLSALHRVMQ
+366 NLVHRLTALHRVMQ

-388 VAVPTGGRDE
+388 VAVPTGGSDE

-403 DTVRVFRDQAI
+403 DTVRVFRDQGI
-414 VKQELEEERERT
+414 VKRQLEEEREQT
-426 NAELRRHKEE
+426 NAELRQHKED
-436 LERLVAERTA
+436 LERLVKERTA
-446 QLTEANARL
+446 QLTEANVRL
-455 VEEVRNHDR
+455 VEEVQNHDR
-464 ARARAEQASRAKSE
+464 ARDRAEQASRAKSE

-491 NGVLGMLRLMADGSL
+491 NGVLGMLRLMSDGPL
-506 NERQRQQVRVM
+506 NERQQQQVRVM

-538 SGEIEVERSVFDLYE
+538 SGEIEVDNAVFDLHE

-563 GRAREKNLALD
+563 GRAREKDLALD
-574 LAIADG
+574 LTIDEG

-602 GIKFTDRGAVTLA
+602 GIKFTDRGGVTLA
-615 VSKGAAPDEVS
+615 LSSGPDPDNVCLS
-626 LAVRDTGPG
+626 VLDSGPG
-635 IAESDL
+635 IAEPDV

-650 AAASRRS
+650 AASSRRR

-665 GLAISRRLVTAMEGR
+665 GLAISKRLVTAMGGL
-680 IAVETEPGSG
+680 IALETEPGRG
-690 SCFSVALPLPRGE
+690 SCFSVTLPLPQSE
-703 AAALPPSE
+703 AAAQPPVE
-711 TVPREVTGVVRAL
+711 AVPHWVTGPDRAL
-724 SVLVVED
+724 SVLIVED

-745 MGHRPLV
+745 MGHKPLV

-760 ELLEEQAFDL
+760 ELLEDRTFDL

-782 IEATER
+782 IEATQR
-788 IRAHTDPAIRS
+788 IRAHTDPAIRT

-808 VFDNEVAQHLQSGM
+808 VFDSEVAQHLQSGM
-822 DAFIGKPIAPDAL
+822 DAFIGKPIAPDSL
-835 AETIAG
+835 AETIARVFG
-841 VLRRAPGGRDAESG
+841 RGGGGRDAGSSDRES
-855 GRAPGGRAAESGS
+855 ADDGS
-868 RAPGGRAAESGGR
+868 
-881 AGDGEE
+881 
-887 PIIDP
+887 IIDP
-892 AVLVQDRAVL
+892 TVLAEDRAVL
-902 GARRGALMVET
+902 GAERGALMINT

-932 RAERAAELAHALRG
+932 RFERAADLAHALRG

-956 ADRCGIL
+956 ADRCGVL
-963 ESRART
+963 EARART
-969 PEAAALVD
+969 PEAAALAEDLAGLFD
-977 ELGRVFDDSREALAT
+977 ESREALVT
-992 LWAGLD
+992 LWAGFEPAQRE
-998 SGGADGQTVTAGV
+998 SQVVTAGV
-1011 NM
+1011 NT

>member
-27 VTGWVVLRNVDT
+27 VIGWVVLRNVDT
-39 AQTTIVDQAL
+39 AQTTIVDQAM
-49 PAIAE
+49 PAISE

-59 ETSSQIAAH
+59 ETSTQIAAH
-68 GALLANAEREAE
+68 GALLATAESQAERRAEAD
-80 RQAETEILRS
+80 ILRS

-106 FPEQEVAELRGV
+106 FPEREVAEIRRV

-123 ANLDRQGEIVAA
+123 ANLERQDEIVAA
-135 RIGMNAVLTA
+135 RIEMNAVLA
-145 TVARTLEAA
+145 ASVARSLDAA
-154 GDLSGLSQ
+154 GELSALSE

-173 VVISNLYELAEDP
+173 VVISNLYELAEDSERRP
-186 ARLPAL
+186 AML
-192 FDAFDR
+192 DAFDR
-198 LVEADLFLLERMY
+198 LVEADLFLLERMF

-226 LVRARDADEIA
+226 LSRARDAHEIA

-246 LRILVRRAAQI
+246 IRILPRRVALI
-257 DDPIRRERAE
+257 DDPTRREQAG

-281 LGLFDLRR
+281 LGLFDMRR
-289 RALDLDASFAA
+289 RTLALDAA
-300 LADDNRVLT
+300 LAALSDDNRALT
-309 ETMNEHVAAVVSRSR
+309 DRMNEGVAAVVSRSQ
-324 LIAADAADAADSAVE
+324 LIAANASEAADSAVE
-339 IGGLAVLLQIVLF
+339 FGGLTVLLQIVLF
-352 VAIAGAIAWLYVHR
+352 IAIAGAIAWLYVHR
-366 NLVHRLSALHRVMQ
+366 NLVHRLTALHRVMQ

-388 VAVPTGGRDE
+388 VAVPTGGSDE

-414 VKQELEEERERT
+414 GKRQLEEEREQT
-426 NAELRRHKEE
+426 NAELRQHKED
-436 LERLVAERTA
+436 LERLVKERTA

-455 VEEVRNHDR
+455 VEEVQNHDR
-464 ARARAEQASRAKSE
+464 ARDRAEKASRAKSE

-491 NGVLGMLRLMADGSL
+491 NGVLGMLRLMADGPL
-506 NERQRQQVRVM
+506 NEGQQQQVRVM

-538 SGEIEVERSVFDLYE
+538 SGEIEVDNAVFDLHE

-563 GRAREKNLALD
+563 GRAREKDLALD
-574 LAIADG
+574 LTIDEG

-602 GIKFTDRGAVTLA
+602 GIKFTDRGSVTLA
-615 VSKGAAPDEVS
+615 LSNGSDPGNVCLS
-626 LAVRDTGPG
+626 VRDSGPG
-635 IAESDL
+635 IAEPDV

-650 AAASRRS
+650 AASSRRR

-665 GLAISRRLVTAMEGR
+665 GLAISKRLVTAMGGL
-680 IAVETEPGSG
+680 IALETEPGSG
-690 SCFSVALPLPRGE
+690 SCFSVTLPLPQSE
-703 AAALPPSE
+703 AAAQPPVE
-711 TVPREVTGVVRAL
+711 AVPHWVTGPDRAL
-724 SVLVVED
+724 SVLIVED

-745 MGHRPLV
+745 MGHEPLV
-752 APTAEEGL
+752 ATTAEEGL
-760 ELLEEQAFDL
+760 KLLEDRTFDL

-782 IEATER
+782 IEATQR

-808 VFDNEVAQHLQSGM
+808 VFDSEVAQHLQSGM
-822 DAFIGKPIAPDAL
+822 DAFIGKPIAPDSL
-835 AETIAG
+835 AETIVRVFG
-841 VLRRAPGGRDAESG
+841 RGGGGRDAGSSDRES
-855 GRAPGGRAAESGS
+855 ADDGS
-868 RAPGGRAAESGGR
+868 
-881 AGDGEE
+881 
-887 PIIDP
+887 IIDP
-892 AVLVQDRAVL
+892 TVLAEDRAVL
-902 GARRGALMVET
+902 GAERGALMINT

-932 RAERAAELAHALRG
+932 RFERAADLAHALRG

-956 ADRCGIL
+956 ANRCGVL
-963 ESRART
+963 EARART
-969 PEAAALVD
+969 PEAAALAEDLAGLFD
-977 ELGRVFDDSREALAT
+977 ESREALVT
-992 LWAGLD
+992 LWAGFETAQRE
-998 SGGADGQTVTAGV
+998 SQVVTAGV
-1011 NM
+1011 NT